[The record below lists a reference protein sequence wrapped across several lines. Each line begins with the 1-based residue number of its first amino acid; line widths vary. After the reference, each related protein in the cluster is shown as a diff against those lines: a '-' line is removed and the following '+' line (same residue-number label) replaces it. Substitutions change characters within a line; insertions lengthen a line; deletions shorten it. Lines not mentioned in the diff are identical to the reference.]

1 MTKAE
6 RTTTGDPLRQGDIL
20 FKPVEELPDGLID
33 VPRQN
38 GRVVVAEG
46 EHTGHCHAI
55 DAPGVTFKAAD
66 LADVQGR
73 FLKVEAEMAEQV
85 DAWRCKNHKG
95 EIVWVPAYVEVKRVE
110 AADLDV
116 IGREQVVGVPITHDE
131 HLPFVI
137 TPGNY
142 EVRRQRE
149 YGQAG
154 GVSFVA
160 D

>member
-1 MTKAE
+1 
-6 RTTTGDPLRQGDIL
+6 LRQGDIL
-20 FKPVEELPDGLID
+20 FVPVEKLPKGLTD
-33 VPRQN
+33 VPRQA

-46 EHTGHCHAI
+46 EITGHCHAI
-55 DAPGVTFKAAD
+55 DAPGATFKATD
-66 LADVQGR
+66 LTEVQGR
-73 FLKVEAEMAEQV
+73 FLQVEADLAKPI
-85 DAWRCKNHKG
+85 DAWKCRNHEDK
-95 EIVWVPAYVEVKRVE
+95 IVWVPAYVEVKRIE
-110 AADLDV
+110 AADLAV
-116 IGREQVVGVPITHDE
+116 IDREEVLGVPITHDE

-154 GVSFVA
+154 GISFVA

>member
-1 MTKAE
+1 MS
-6 RTTTGDPLRQGDIL
+6 DPLRQGDIL
-20 FKPVEELPDGLID
+20 FVPVKKLPKGLTD

-46 EHTGHCHAI
+46 EITGHCHAI
-55 DAPGVTFKAAD
+55 DAPGATFKATD

-73 FLKVEAEMAEQV
+73 FLKVEAELAKPI
-85 DAWRCKNHKG
+85 DAWKCRNHKG
-95 EIVWVPAYVEVKRVE
+95 EIVWVPAYIEPKRIE
-110 AADLDV
+110 AADLEV
-116 IGREQVVGVPITHDE
+116 IDRAEVLGVPITHDE

-149 YGQAG
+149 YSEAG
-154 GVSFVA
+154 GISFVA